1 MWIDTHCHLDAP
13 EFAADR
19 DEVVA
24 AARRV
29 GVGQIVVPAVS
40 EATFADAL
48 TMRDRYG
55 CFPAF
60 GLHPIYTAVHQDAHL
75 LTLQHYLQQH
85 QPVAV
90 GEIGLD
96 FYLPSLDS
104 NRQVE
109 IFEAQLKLAR
119 DFDLP
124 VLLHLRRAQ
133 DQVLKYLRKWR
144 VKGGIAH
151 AFNGSVQQA
160 DVFISLGFKLG
171 FGGAMTYSGS
181 QRIRKLARDLPLE
194 ALVMETDAPDI
205 PPAWLDHQRNQP
217 AELVKMAEV
226 LAELRGISLAELAAA
241 TSANARAILPGLLS
255 G

>member
-19 DEVVA
+19 DELVVA
-24 AARRV
+24 ARQV
-29 GVGQIVVPAVS
+29 GIEQIVVPAVS

-48 TMRDRYG
+48 TMRERYG

-60 GLHPIYTAVHQDAHL
+60 GLHPIYTAVHSDEHL
-75 LTLQHYLQQH
+75 LTLQHYLEQH
-85 QPVAV
+85 RPVAV

-96 FYLPSLDS
+96 FYVPNLDAT
-104 NRQVE
+104 RQIE
-109 IFEAQLKLAR
+109 LLEAQLRLAR

-133 DQVLKYLRKWR
+133 DPLLKYLRKWR

-160 DVFISLGFKLG
+160 EVFIALGFKLG
-171 FGGAMTYSGS
+171 FGGAMTYTGS

-205 PPAWLDHQRNQP
+205 PPAWLDRQRNQP

-226 LAELRGISLAELAAA
+226 LAELRGISLEELAAA
-241 TSANARAILPGLLS
+241 TSANARAVLPRLL
-255 G
+255 

>member
-19 DEVVA
+19 DDVVA
-24 AARRV
+24 TARRV
-29 GVGQIVVPAVS
+29 GITQIVVPAVS
-40 EATFADAL
+40 EATFTDAL
-48 TMRDRYG
+48 TMRERYG

-60 GLHPIYTAVHQDAHL
+60 GLHPIYTAVHRDEHL
-75 LTLQHYLQQH
+75 LTLQHYLEQH

-96 FYLPSLDS
+96 FYVPNLDAT
-104 NRQVE
+104 RQVE
-109 IFEAQLKLAR
+109 LLEAQLRLAR

-133 DQVLKYLRKWR
+133 DPLLKYLRKWR

-160 DVFISLGFKLG
+160 EVFISLGFKLG
-171 FGGAMTYSGS
+171 FGGAMTYTGS

-205 PPAWLDHQRNQP
+205 PPAWLDRQRNQP
-217 AELVKMAEV
+217 AELVKMAVV
-226 LAELRGISLAELAAA
+226 LAELRGISLEELAAA
-241 TSANARAILPGLLS
+241 TSANARAVLPRLL
-255 G
+255 

>member
-19 DEVVA
+19 DELVA
-24 AARRV
+24 AAKRV
-29 GVGQIVVPAVS
+29 GIEQIVVPAVS

-48 TMRDRYG
+48 TMRERYG

-60 GLHPIYTAVHQDAHL
+60 GLHPIYTAVHRDEHL
-75 LTLQHYLQQH
+75 LTLQHYLEQH
-85 QPVAV
+85 HPVAV

-96 FYLPSLDS
+96 FYVPNLDAT
-104 NRQVE
+104 RQVE
-109 IFEAQLKLAR
+109 LLEAQLRLAR

-133 DQVLKYLRKWR
+133 DPLLKYLRKWR

-160 DVFISLGFKLG
+160 EVFISLGFKLG
-171 FGGAMTYSGS
+171 FGGAMTYAGS
-181 QRIRKLARDLPLE
+181 QRIRKLASDLPLE

-205 PPAWLDHQRNQP
+205 PPAWLDRQRNQP

-226 LAELRGISLAELAAA
+226 LAELRGISLEELAAA
-241 TSANARAILPGLLS
+241 TSANARAVLPGLL
-255 G
+255 